1 MRLVIGAANLLIA
14 MMFSLPAHAA
24 PEIDY
29 SGFDALRIGW
39 PALTEAG
46 IDMLI
51 ESHKRNID
59 LAQARIAEIER
70 GYSNALSDGGSAFSN
85 ADEVI
90 ARYRAQIEEE
100 IREINRLALQRL
112 QQAKALARRG
122 QVTDVPELRAV
133 IGDLLGV
140 SRQDQLFGRNA
151 EALELWHATVDLQ
164 TSFATGFA
172 ETCEKQ
178 TFDVDFALGIE
189 RQNQLL
195 ENNIDVTPCAW
206 REYTGDI
213 ESQGVHYHFETC
225 TLNGNEGWDLQI
237 SGVVTGKGTGTPM
250 INGEGGWAAETVFR
264 GFHDSLWGSLRVIH
278 ETRDKPSPAAK
289 VPNDASPA
297 ASPGTAAADAAG
309 PTAPRK
315 IVVHTLEI
323 RPILL
328 VNGRG
333 YYGPFRS
340 GKWLDTIL
348 KMSDTPCRPR

>member
-1 MRLVIGAANLLIA
+1 MRLVVGAANLLIA
-14 MMFSLPAHAA
+14 MMFSLPAHAD

-90 ARYRAQIEEE
+90 ARYEAQIEEE
-100 IREINRLALQRL
+100 FREINRLALQRL
-112 QQAKALARRG
+112 QQSKALARRG
-122 QVTDVPELRAV
+122 QITDLPELQAV

-140 SRQDQLFGRNA
+140 SRQDQFFGRNA
-151 EALELWHATVDLQ
+151 EAMALWHATVDLQ
-164 TSFATGFA
+164 TSFATGFL

-195 ENNIDVTPCAW
+195 GNNIDVTPCAW
-206 REYTGDI
+206 RKFTGDI

-225 TLNGNEGWDLQI
+225 TLYGNEAWDLQI
-237 SGVVTGKGTGTPM
+237 SGAVTGEGFGTPM
-250 INGEGGWAAETVFR
+250 VDGEGSWAAETVFR
-264 GFHDSLWGSLRVIH
+264 GQNDSLSGSLRVIH
-278 ETRDKPSPAAK
+278 ETRDKPSPAPK

-297 ASPGTAAADAAG
+297 ASPGTATAGAAG

-315 IVVHTLEI
+315 VVVHKLEM

-328 VNGRG
+328 VDGRG
-333 YYGPFRS
+333 YYGNFFY

-348 KMSDTPCRPR
+348 KMSGSPCTPR